1 MGEFK
6 APVRSTL
13 AMSRICCVCP
23 ATIVQAWVA
32 EEVPADKETFSDI
45 ALPACKVHL
54 VNPATGKVLE
64 NDDE

>member
-1 MGEFK
+1 LSGHN
-6 APVRSTL
+6 
-13 AMSRICCVCP
+13 
-23 ATIVQAWVA
+23 VQAWVA